1 MKTRQSVIQE
11 IKNFTIQHQSF
22 FEKYKQDGAWQTP
35 KKNDVEYHQLI
46 SELSNKV
53 FSLIFGDD
61 LSKVT
66 FDLQGHLKNVDQ
78 KTLKDTTDKKLD
90 LFHGRY
96 SKDKL
101 YNLIEFFVSRGI
113 FNVLDNDEKVMMLG
127 LYDDMWFNPFFD
139 TYDCPDCNQSIYID
153 YDCINKK
160 FILSESLSA
169 CPTFKHT
176 HKFIF
181 KVPSKKLVF
190 LNKGYEL
197 LEIKRKDSFEVS
209 INSVLG
215 KIKECKAYA
224 KQGMPSFALR
234 DGGVKV
240 LHSVDKKIVA
250 LDIEEIKYMKFDEET
265 EESYPV
271 KGFKIEG
278 DISLGVFSVYMVD
291 YDKYC
296 ELCKDKGLDPK
307 QLQPVYVDITSDKVK
322 VQYNV
327 DNRLIEIKY

>member
-1 MKTRQSVIQE
+1 MKTRQLVIQE
-11 IKNFTIQHQSF
+11 IKKFTLQHQSF

-61 LSKVT
+61 LSKVI

-96 SKDKL
+96 SKEKL

-113 FNVLDNDEKVMMLG
+113 FDVLDNDEETIMLD
-127 LYDDMWFNPFFD
+127 LYDDTWFNTFFD

-153 YDCINKK
+153 YDCVNKK

-176 HKFIF
+176 YKFIF

-197 LEIKRKDSFEVS
+197 LEIERKDSIEVS
-209 INSVLG
+209 ISSALG
-215 KIKECKAYA
+215 KIKECQAYA
-224 KQGMPSFALR
+224 KRGMPYFVLK

-240 LHSVDKKIVA
+240 LHSVENKIVA
-250 LDIEEIKYMKFDEET
+250 LDVQEVKYMHFDEET
-265 EESYPV
+265 EESYPTE
-271 KGFKIEG
+271 GFNIEG
-278 DISLGVFSVYMVD
+278 NISLGLFAVYMVD
-291 YDKYC
+291 YEKYC
-296 ELCKDKGLDPK
+296 YLCKEKGFNPEELEPI
-307 QLQPVYVDITSDKVK
+307 YVNITSDKVK

>member
-1 MKTRQSVIQE
+1 MKTRQLVIEE
-11 IKNFTIQHQSF
+11 IKKFTNEHKSF
-22 FEKYKQDGAWQTP
+22 FEKYKQDGSWQTP
-35 KKNDVEYHQLI
+35 KKNDIEYDQFI

-53 FSLIFGDD
+53 FSIIFGDD

-66 FDLQGHLKNVDQ
+66 FELQGHLKKVDQ

-90 LFHGRY
+90 LFHRRY
-96 SKDKL
+96 SKEKL
-101 YNLIEFFVSRGI
+101 YNLIKIFVSRGI
-113 FNVLDNDEKVMMLG
+113 FNILDNDEKLIMLG
-127 LYDDMWFNPFFD
+127 LYDDRWFNSFFD
-139 TYDCPDCNQSIYID
+139 TYDCPDCNQNIYID
-153 YDCINKK
+153 YDCLNKK
-160 FILSESLSA
+160 FILSESLNP

-190 LNKGYEL
+190 LNKGYKL
-197 LEIKRKDSFEVS
+197 LEIKRNDFFEVS
-209 INSVLG
+209 INSALG

-224 KQGMPSFALR
+224 KQGMPYFTLR

-240 LHSVDKKIVA
+240 LHSVEHNIVA
-250 LDIEEIKYMKFDEET
+250 LDVEEVKYMHFNEET
-265 EESYPV
+265 EESYPAE
-271 KGFKIEG
+271 GFKIVG
-278 DISLGVFSVYMVD
+278 DISLDLFAVYMVD
-291 YDKYC
+291 YDQYC
-296 ELCKDKGLDPK
+296 ELCKDKGLDPE

>member
-1 MKTRQSVIQE
+1 MKTRQLVIQE
-11 IKNFTIQHQSF
+11 IKSFTHKHQSF

-35 KKNDVEYHQLI
+35 KKNDVEYHRLTAEI
-46 SELSNKV
+46 SNKV
-53 FSLIFGDD
+53 FSIIFGDD

-66 FDLQGHLKNVDQ
+66 FDLQGHLKQVDQ

-90 LFHGRY
+90 IFHGRY
-96 SKDKL
+96 SKEKL
-101 YNLIEFFVSRGI
+101 YNLVEFFVSRGI
-113 FNVLDNDEKVMMLG
+113 FNILDNDEKVMLLG
-127 LYDDMWFNPFFD
+127 LYDDMWFDPFFD

-160 FILSESLSA
+160 FVLSDSLNA
-169 CPTFKHT
+169 CPTFKHV

-209 INSVLG
+209 INSALG
-215 KIKECKAYA
+215 KIKECQAYA
-224 KQGMPSFALR
+224 KQGMPYFSLK
-234 DGGVKV
+234 DGGVDV
-240 LHSVDKKIVA
+240 LHSVENKTVA
-250 LDIEEIKYMKFDEET
+250 LDVEEIKYMHFNEET
-265 EESYPV
+265 EESYPAE
-271 KGFKIEG
+271 GFKIEG
-278 DISLGVFSVYMVD
+278 HISLGLFAVYMVD

-296 ELCKDKGLDPK
+296 QLCKDKGIDPK
-307 QLQPVYVDITSDKVK
+307 ELKPVYVDINSDKVK

-327 DNRLIEIKY
+327 DNKLIEIKY